1 MYVVA
6 GNEAA
11 FRMDILERG
20 TEMNRMMIGTAIGCA
35 AAMALII
42 MYSYIGEFAYFIGIG
57 AMIGMISVVLMNQRG
72 EVNAKERQALRRQE
86 WVERNRNR
94 VEQEAAEK

>member
-1 MYVVA
+1 
-6 GNEAA
+6 
-11 FRMDILERG
+11 
-20 TEMNRMMIGTAIGCA
+20 MNRLMIGTAIGCA
-35 AAMALII
+35 AAVALII

-86 WVERNRNR
+86 WVKRNRNR